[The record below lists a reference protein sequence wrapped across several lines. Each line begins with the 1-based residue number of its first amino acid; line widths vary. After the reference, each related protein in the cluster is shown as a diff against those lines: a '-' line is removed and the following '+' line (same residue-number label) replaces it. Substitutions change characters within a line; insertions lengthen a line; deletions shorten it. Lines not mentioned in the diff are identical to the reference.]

1 MTILTLDTP
10 VADVGGIGSV
20 RAKRLEKLGIYTLRD
35 VLRHFPARYEDR
47 SVIVPAAMAGDGEM
61 LCLRGRLIGEPGF
74 RWLDARRNML
84 TLKLIDDFGDG
95 FSVAFF
101 NQPFLR
107 ERFYSGREYTFY
119 GKVKRE
125 GPYVDMAS
133 PSFEETGFIA
143 PVYPLTAGVKQFTLY
158 RLAREA
164 LALALAED
172 SDVLPTY
179 IREKFGL
186 LDAPT
191 AYQNIHFPA
200 SWESCAEAR
209 KRFVFEEFFTFLL
222 AAKYNRRSRETASA
236 FVIPANA
243 EGYDEFFASLP
254 FAPTAAQTR
263 VIAEADADLTSGKVM
278 NRLIQGDV
286 GSGKTLVSIALI
298 GRVCSEGY
306 QAAFMAPTE
315 ILAKQHFETFSKL
328 LPNVRAVLL
337 TGSQSDKRVSK
348 QQLKSGQARLA
359 IGTHALLTDNVEFL
373 RLALVITDEQHRFG
387 VGQRDKLRGKSE
399 FVPHVCVMSATP
411 IPRTL
416 ALTLYGDLDVSI
428 VDELPPGRTPVETY
442 LVSEKLRGRIDNLLR
457 KTVDEGGQ
465 ACVVCPAIEDAA
477 AYKSVVSYAEAL
489 GKRLPGYV
497 IGVMHG
503 KLKPAEKTDIMRSF
517 SEGDIQ
523 ILVSTTVI
531 EVGIDVPNASLMVIE
546 NAERFGLSQL
556 HQLRG
561 RVGRGSRKSYCVLI
575 MGGGDEATAERL
587 RVFADT
593 IDGFTIAEADLKLRG
608 PGEFFRSEG
617 IQHGRLPFRLAD
629 IDDDMETLKAVSE
642 EINNTEHFTPN
653 EELTQ
658 RIEAILYN

>member
-1 MTILTLDTP
+1 MMTFTLDTA
-10 VADVGGIGSV
+10 VDLISGIGSV
-20 RAKRLEKLGIYTLRD
+20 RAKRLEKLGIFTLRD

-47 SVIVPAAMAGDGEM
+47 SQIVPAAQTEDGEM
-61 LCLRGRLIGEPGF
+61 CCLRGTLQGEPGF
-74 RWLDARRNML
+74 RWLDAKRNIT
-84 TLKLIDDFGDG
+84 TLKLLDEFGYG
-95 FSVAFF
+95 FSAAFF
-101 NQPFLR
+101 NQPFIKT
-107 ERFYSGREYTFY
+107 RFYSGKEYTFY
-119 GKVKRE
+119 GKVKRD
-125 GPYVDMAS
+125 GPYVDLAS

-143 PVYPLTAGVKQFTLY
+143 PVYPLTTGVKQFTLY

-164 LALALAED
+164 LKLIPLEE
-172 SDVLPTY
+172 SDVLPAY
-179 IREKFGL
+179 IREKFDL
-186 LDAPT
+186 LDAPD
-191 AYQNIHFPA
+191 AYQNIHFPQSRELCEA
-200 SWESCAEAR
+200 AR

-222 AAKYNRRSRETASA
+222 AAKFNRLRQQTSSA
-236 FVIPANA
+236 FVLPQGY
-243 EGYDEFFASLP
+243 GYDEFFRTLP
-254 FAPTAAQTR
+254 FEPTAAQKR
-263 VIAEADADLTSGKVM
+263 VVAEADADLTSGKVM

-298 GRVCSEGY
+298 ERICAEGY

-315 ILAKQHFETFSKL
+315 ILAQQHFETFSKL
-328 LPNVRAVLL
+328 LPNVRTVLL
-337 TGSQSDKRVSK
+337 TGSQSDKRLSK

-359 IGTHALLTDNVEFL
+359 IGTHALLTDDVEFL

-387 VGQRDKLRGKSE
+387 VGQRAKLRGKSE
-399 FVPHVCVMSATP
+399 FLPHVCVMSATP

-442 LVSEKLRGRIDNLLR
+442 LVSEKLRARIDALLR
-457 KTVDEGGQ
+457 KTADEGGQ
-465 ACVVCPAIEDAA
+465 SCVVCPAIEDSDAV
-477 AYKSVVSYAEAL
+477 KSVVSYAEAL
-489 GKRLPGYV
+489 AARLPGYT

-503 KLKPAEKTDIMRSF
+503 KLKPAEKNDIMRRF
-517 SEGDIQ
+517 SDGEIR

-593 IDGFTIAEADLKLRG
+593 NDGFTIAEADLKLRG

-617 IQHGRLPFRLAD
+617 IQHG
-629 IDDDMETLKAVSE
+629 
-642 EINNTEHFTPN
+642 
-653 EELTQ
+653 
-658 RIEAILYN
+658 